1 MKSPLWCRT
10 PPKSA
15 AKVEMNPVE
24 QIKDE
29 VAKKDKSKFLT
40 FLVFLIISTIL
51 WSLIKLTKEY
61 TTQTTFTVSY
71 SEVPVNKWIST
82 PEQQVKLSFVANGF
96 ATLRHN
102 LLGSHRRMVVIPLNE
117 VSYRLEGGNTY
128 SYGSQYVADRVA
140 DRLDISPNNV
150 TMNDDKQFFNMEDL
164 QMKDLPVHVPLHV
177 IPQRQF
183 SVYGEPSVTPA
194 SITVFGP
201 KNVLDTMTAVYTREL
216 AASNVSEA
224 VEQDLPIDFYDG
236 SIRAEVTTAHV
247 VVDVVQYTEIDI
259 QVPVKM
265 PNTMNVRFFPETM
278 NVKCMVPI
286 KDYAS
291 LTSSAFLVY
300 ADTAQLRQLQPLLD
314 IHLVRIPPY
323 VQVLKTEPEQVE
335 YLIIN

>member
-1 MKSPLWCRT
+1 
-10 PPKSA
+10 
-15 AKVEMNPVE
+15 MNPVE

-71 SEVPVNKWIST
+71 SNIPVNKWVST

-102 LLGSHRRMVVIPLNE
+102 LLGSHRRVIVIPLDE
-117 VSYRLEGGNTY
+117 VSFHHEGGNTY

-140 DRLDISPNNV
+140 SRLDITSSNV
-150 TMNDDKQFFNMEDL
+150 TMNDDKQYFNMEDL
-164 QMKDLPVHVPLHV
+164 QMKALPVHVPLNIV
-177 IPQRQF
+177 TQRQYL
-183 SVYGEPSVTPA
+183 VYGAPMVTP
-194 SITVFGP
+194 STITVYGP
-201 KNVLDTMTAVYTREL
+201 KNVLDTMTAVYTHEL
-216 AASNVSEA
+216 SATNASEA
-224 VEQDLPIDFYDG
+224 VEQDLAIDFYDG
-236 SIRAEVTTAHV
+236 SIRAEEKTVHV

-259 QVPVKM
+259 QVPVKL

-291 LTSSAFLVY
+291 LNSNAFLVY
-300 ADTAQLRQLQPLLD
+300 ADTAQLRQLKPLLD
-314 IHLVRIPPY
+314 IHLVSTPPF

-335 YLIIN
+335 YLIVN